1 LRQINKQQI
10 EDWTE
15 NPVTI
20 ELRKLVEGDLE
31 EIRDTEATDCIFRGD
46 PQRTQENLV
55 DLVARELDLVFFI
68 DLLSGE
74 WSYFEEEEDEDG

>member
-1 LRQINKQQI
+1 MRQINKQQI

-31 EIRDTEATDCIFRGD
+31 EIRDTGATDCIFRGD
-46 PQRTQENLV
+46 PQRTQENLI